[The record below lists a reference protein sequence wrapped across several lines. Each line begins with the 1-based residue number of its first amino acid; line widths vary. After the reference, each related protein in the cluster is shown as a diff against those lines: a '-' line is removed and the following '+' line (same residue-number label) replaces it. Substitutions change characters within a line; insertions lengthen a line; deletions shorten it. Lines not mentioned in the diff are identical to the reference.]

1 MGQGGRAVLDAL
13 ASGESDPERL
23 ADQVR
28 TKVRASR
35 AALVEALRGRLGAH
49 QRVVLRLHLAQAD
62 AIEAAVA
69 ELDRAVGERLAPF
82 CDDVAQLSTMPGLS
96 SVSASAILSEIG
108 SDTFCQPI
116 LPFSAI
122 SSRWRSRCVG
132 AVSAVALGT
141 AVERGGTTTSAS
153 GWRSATS
160 A

>member
-69 ELDRAVGERLAPF
+69 ELDRAVGDPRALLRRCRSGFPP
-82 CDDVAQLSTMPGLS
+82 CR
-96 SVSASAILSEIG
+96 ASA
-108 SDTFCQPI
+108 
-116 LPFSAI
+116 
-122 SSRWRSRCVG
+122 RSRPAPSC
-132 AVSAVALGT
+132 L
-141 AVERGGTTTSAS
+141 
-153 GWRSATS
+153 RSALT
-160 A
+160 